1 MKVFISWSGHRSNQV
16 ATALRSFLEDVN
28 QRIEPWM
35 SEVDI
40 KAGTRWGVEL
50 GMQLQDTDYG
60 IVCITPESITS
71 SWLMFEAGA
80 LSKSVKES
88 RVCPYLIGI
97 SSRELR
103 DGPLSQFQYAE
114 ATRDST
120 WRVLLQIN
128 EAMGKEAIQESR
140 LRRYFDN
147 FWPTLDNEIQR
158 ILNSPVAA
166 QMQKSDYEAALE
178 EFFLIDPA
186 LDEIGDLQTKE
197 SNIFYDEIG
206 VRKIF
211 QEECRNIDLARLEF
225 MGSLGRFH
233 RPFFGAGDVRPLL
246 AYYRYLLMV
255 EDWEY
260 LPLFHINID
269 TLRKSLR
276 EFLGANSAIRELS
289 TVYVGGSRDEAHE
302 EKYKA
307 DPYFLPDK
315 GNADLM
321 VLSPEG
327 DGTLIPIGGDT
338 KISYDKITNLKP
350 ESVSKMLRKKRL
362 IVGENEKKEALPCLR
377 RVWDVV
383 GDLDMGVVEQALAR
397 RIREEKR

>member
-1 MKVFISWSGHRSNQV
+1 MKYN
-16 ATALRSFLEDVN
+16 E
-28 QRIEPWM
+28 
-35 SEVDI
+35 
-40 KAGTRWGVEL
+40 
-50 GMQLQDTDYG
+50 
-60 IVCITPESITS
+60 
-71 SWLMFEAGA
+71 
-80 LSKSVKES
+80 
-88 RVCPYLIGI
+88 YLI
-97 SSRELR
+97 
-103 DGPLSQFQYAE
+103 
-114 ATRDST
+114 
-120 WRVLLQIN
+120 LLWQHKCKK
-128 EAMGKEAIQESR
+128 G
-140 LRRYFDN
+140 
-147 FWPTLDNEIQR
+147 
-158 ILNSPVAA
+158 
-166 QMQKSDYEAALE
+166 DYEAALE